1 MRTRARER
9 KRERERSKRKSARP
23 HDDDTDENNASLAF
37 ICEPRA
43 RARREQQNGRERCG
57 YKVVRICFDMTDKV
71 SGVKLFFFPRVN
83 AVVCVRAWCF
93 CVFHLA
99 ISCKL
104 I

>member
-71 SGVKLFFFPRVN
+71 SGVKLFFFSESECCCLCAGLVFL
-83 AVVCVRAWCF
+83 CVSLSNF
-93 CVFHLA
+93 M
-99 ISCKL
+99 
-104 I
+104 